1 MIGVSNSTASP
12 FCGFYELDTDG
23 NIQYSRIKNNGK
35 FENADPEKVGQNFFD
50 DFFVCQNSEV
60 LRRRFKRFVIEG
72 YSTEN
77 FDFSIVQDDRV
88 LPLKIMLVR
97 SSETNGAEHKGLI
110 FVEVRQA

>member
-1 MIGVSNSTASP
+1 MIEVSSP
-12 FCGFYELDTDG
+12 AVSSVCGFYELDTNG
-23 NIQYSRIKNNGK
+23 VIMYSRIKNGGK
-35 FENADPEKVGQNFFD
+35 FEQADPDLVGQNFFD

-77 FDFSIVQDDRV
+77 FTFGLVQQDEI

-97 SSETNGAEHKGLI
+97 AAETGGAEHKGLI
-110 FVEVRQA
+110 FVEIRQA